1 MWLVRDFTLKLVD
14 ENGFPL
20 EPRQYL
26 EHALEIQKGVSD
38 SVESKNKIIKGIIP
52 KIVNLKNPEIE
63 ENGFKYAK

>member
-38 SVESKNKIIKGIIP
+38 SVESKNKIRRMIKHF
-52 KIVNLKNPEIE
+52 
-63 ENGFKYAK
+63 FKERDCYTLVTPVTS